1 MLRACYRESLTLAH
15 DHGLISIAFPAIS
28 TGVYRFPRDLAA
40 RIAVTTVTDF
50 LAGSDGMEK
59 VVFCCFGQAS
69 VDAHAAVMA

>member
-1 MLRACYRESLTLAH
+1 MCYRESLTLAH